1 MCYTD
6 IFLVKKCLC
15 VKLGFVC
22 VTTIDQ
28 KFTSWTQLIELI
40 NYKKISG
47 TRQKHLDIISKK
59 MNRHWNYNENKWT
72 QFFNL
77 TLNL

>member
-1 MCYTD
+1 MWLFRNYQNWTEYFD
-6 IFLVKKCLC
+6 VYNSNY
-15 VKLGFVC
+15 
-22 VTTIDQ
+22 IDMHI
-28 KFTSWTQLIELI
+28 KFNSWTQLIELI
-40 NYKKISG
+40 NYKEISG

-59 MNRHWNYNENKWT
+59 MNWHWNYNENKWT